1 MYLSM
6 SILTV
11 QKVIYIFLGNR
22 SEARFAAIL
31 GTFEKCSA
39 TEQGYSRS
47 KGDKSGD
54 RETA

>member
-1 MYLSM
+1 M

-11 QKVIYIFLGNR
+11 QIYIYIFSGNR

-31 GTFEKCSA
+31 GKFEKCPA
-39 TEQGYSRS
+39 TEREYSRS